1 MIWQDSKRHRQHAV
15 PKQSKLSREQGFTL
29 IETCVAMVVLM
40 IVSLGVA
47 SAFVYSVSNNTGAND
62 RQLSMA
68 IAQKRM
74 EWLRSIPL
82 DETTAAQTY
91 AYPSAANS
99 YTAGGLKATT
109 TPVVETTTSGGRT
122 YQIQTT
128 ITDVDTDTNAAAN
141 SDPKTIKIITI
152 LVRPSGTTGWS
163 QTSSVFGSV
172 TLTTQRAMI
181 HIGPNL

>member
-1 MIWQDSKRHRQHAV
+1 MIWQDRKQQRQHAV
-15 PKQSKLSREQGFTL
+15 PKQSKPSGEQGFTL

-40 IVSLGVA
+40 VVSLGVA
-47 SAFVYSVSNNTGAND
+47 SAFIYSVSNNAGAND

-68 IAQKRM
+68 VAQKRM

-82 DETTAAQTY
+82 DEDTADQTY

-99 YTAGGLKATT
+99 YTPGGLKATA

-122 YQIQTT
+122 FRIETS
-128 ITDVDTDTNAAAN
+128 ITDVDTDTNAAADT
-141 SDPKTIKIITI
+141 DPKTIKIITI